1 MKTRTLAHFL
11 GCLILA
17 LSGNALA
24 QMTKQQV
31 NYIAVASA
39 NNLYNITQDP
49 NKLVLLSALDFER
62 LRINLPDIYNKVYA
76 QTGITITLHSTFA
89 EEIPPLIQFMQTT
102 KQPPHAVIFAQD
114 QLYRFTE
121 HLQDL
126 TPLQQVGRNLAISAD
141 KTYLQLN
148 QGFFLGLYFNKKLA
162 ANTITDF
169 TEFTPQSLAVNFGTA
184 FTTQLFWH
192 YSDFITAD
200 GATSADNVEMKL
212 SNALFTYQ
220 TLLTEGTIPDSC
232 LTNACINELF
242 INQNIPFA
250 IDGTWMHETF
260 ADALGDNLGFAAL
273 PTLNT
278 KPSLSLRIPHV
289 LGVLN
294 NLTQQQTRALAM
306 FSRLLIAASDKFQ
319 NSLFANIN
327 TDIKLDS
334 ISYIAQDYSVIGCL
348 FAKMNP
354 HMAHLNMLSTH
365 KEISEFVSTLQVGEC
380 YE

>member
-1 MKTRTLAHFL
+1 MKTRTLAYFF
-11 GCLILA
+11 GCLLLA
-17 LSGNALA
+17 ISGNALA
-24 QMTKQQV
+24 QNTEQQG
-31 NYIAVASA
+31 NDTAVASA
-39 NNLYNITQDP
+39 NNLNNITQDP

-89 EEIPPLIQFMQTT
+89 EEIPPLIQFMLTT
-102 KQPPHAVIFAQD
+102 KQTPHAVIFAQD

-121 HLQDL
+121 NLRDL
-126 TPLQQVGRNLAISAD
+126 TSLQLVDKNLAISAD

-148 QGFFLGLYFNKKLA
+148 QGFFLGFYFNKKLA
-162 ANTITDF
+162 ANTISDF

-192 YSDFITAD
+192 HSGFVAAD

-212 SNALFTYQ
+212 SDALFTYQ
-220 TLLTEGTIPDSC
+220 TLLTNETIPESC
-232 LTNACINELF
+232 VTNACINELF
-242 INQNIPFA
+242 LNQNIPFA

-273 PTLNT
+273 PSLHT

-289 LGVLN
+289 LGVLTR
-294 NLTQQQTRALAM
+294 LTQQQTRALAM

-319 NSLFANIN
+319 NSLFTNIN

-334 ISYIAQDYSVIGCL
+334 ISYIAQDYNVIGCL

-354 HMAHLNMLSTH
+354 HMAQLNMLNTR
-365 KEISEFVSTLQVGEC
+365 KEISEFVSTLEVGEC